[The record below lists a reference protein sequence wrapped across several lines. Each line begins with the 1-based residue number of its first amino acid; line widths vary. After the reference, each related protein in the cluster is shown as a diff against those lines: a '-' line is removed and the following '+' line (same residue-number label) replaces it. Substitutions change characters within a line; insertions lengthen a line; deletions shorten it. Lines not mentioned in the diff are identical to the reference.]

1 METMMGLCTGP
12 KLMAEGTAAGWPAS
26 LRRGR
31 KLQGAPRGPDA
42 LSSEKPSFSSTPVS
56 SPVDRQRE
64 GNHAQGA
71 GNDAEFRGKKA
82 IQHRFPLLGGVLFI
96 LIRGPSME
104 LWNTSWEIASGTET
118 RDQNLARQFQDV
130 F

>member
-1 METMMGLCTGP
+1 MFQWKTRIHQFELYGWQMETMMGLCTGP

-56 SPVDRQRE
+56 SPVERQTE

-71 GNDAEFRGKKA
+71 GNDAEFRGGKKA
-82 IQHRFPLLGGVLFI
+82 IQHGFPLLGGVLFI

-104 LWNTSWEIASGTET
+104 LWNTS
-118 RDQNLARQFQDV
+118 
-130 F
+130 